1 MAPSGR
7 SLARFVE
14 KLKSCYLIFATWH
27 GNKKRIKQKAKYLW
41 LTRRNAREICNA
53 NRDTLDEPAYQE
65 PTVRNKAVVFC
76 DR

>member
-1 MAPSGR
+1 M
-7 SLARFVE
+7 V
-14 KLKSCYLIFATWH
+14 T
-27 GNKKRIKQKAKYLW
+27 KKGKKKQKAKYLW
-41 LTRRNAREICNA
+41 LTRCNAREICNA